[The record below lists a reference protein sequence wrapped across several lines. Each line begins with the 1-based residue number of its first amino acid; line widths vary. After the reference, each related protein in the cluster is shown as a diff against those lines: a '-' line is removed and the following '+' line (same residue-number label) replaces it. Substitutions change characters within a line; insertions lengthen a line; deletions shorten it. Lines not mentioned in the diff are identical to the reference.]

1 MAKSVLELGQEVFS
15 LDHSTSGIRWHDIG
29 SLFHKGAE
37 GKQGSMD
44 VLRAAMP
51 DLQLRFLSFF
61 EAGDRATAHVHA
73 IGKHTGE
80 PLFGQPAS
88 GRAIEADGMVV
99 IRTEHDRV
107 VEVWELWN
115 GLAVYRALGLL
126 VEPHI
131 PPAEAHPA
139 DHTPDWD
146 DADEAVLGS
155 FPASDP
161 PSH

>member
-1 MAKSVLELGQEVFS
+1 MAKSVLELGQELFS
-15 LDHSTSGIRWHDIG
+15 RDNLSHGIRWHDIG
-29 SLFHKGAE
+29 SLFHKDVESTQGAI
-37 GKQGSMD
+37 D

-73 IGKHTGE
+73 VGKHTGE

-99 IRTEHDRV
+99 IRTEDDAV

-115 GLAVYRALGLL
+115 GLAFYRALGLL

-131 PPAEAHPA
+131 PPAEVHPA

-146 DADEAVLGS
+146 DADEAILGS

>member
-1 MAKSVLELGQEVFS
+1 MAKSVLELGQELFS
-15 LDHSTSGIRWHDIG
+15 LDHKSSGIRWHDIG

-37 GKQGSMD
+37 GKQGSVD

-73 IGKHTGE
+73 VGKHTGE
-80 PLFGQPAS
+80 QLFGQPAS

-99 IRTEHDRV
+99 IRTEHDQV

-115 GLAVYRALGLL
+115 GLAIYRSLGLL

-131 PPAEAHPA
+131 PPAQAHPG

-146 DADEAVLGS
+146 DADEAILGS

>member
-1 MAKSVLELGQEVFS
+1 MAKSVLELGQELFS
-15 LDHSTSGIRWHDIG
+15 RLREQRIRWHDIG

-37 GKQGSMD
+37 GKQGSVD

-73 IGKHTGE
+73 VGKHTGA

-115 GLAVYRALGLL
+115 GLGIYRALGLL
-126 VEPHI
+126 VEPH
-131 PPAEAHPA
+131 PSAEAHPA

-161 PSH
+161 PSR

>member
-1 MAKSVLELGQEVFS
+1 MSKSVLELGQDLFS
-15 LDHSTSGIRWHDIG
+15 SERTSNGIRWHDIG
-29 SLFHKGAE
+29 SLFSKDAE
-37 GKQGSMD
+37 SPRGSID
-44 VLRAAMP
+44 VMRAAMP

-73 IGKHTGE
+73 VGKHTGE

-99 IRTEHDRV
+99 IRIEHDRV
-107 VEVWELWN
+107 AEVWELWN
-115 GLAVYRALGLL
+115 GLAIYRSLGLL
-126 VEPHI
+126 VEPNVS
-131 PPAEAHPA
+131 PADVHPA
-139 DHTPDWD
+139 DHNPDWD
-146 DADEAVLGS
+146 DADEAILGS

>member
-1 MAKSVLELGQEVFS
+1 MAKSVLELGQELFS
-15 LDHSTSGIRWHDIG
+15 LDHASSGVRWHDIG
-29 SLFHKGAE
+29 SIFNKDAECTQGAV
-37 GKQGSMD
+37 D

-73 IGKHTGE
+73 VGKHTGE

-107 VEVWELWN
+107 AEVWELWN
-115 GLAVYRALGLL
+115 GLALYRALGLL
-126 VEPHI
+126 VEPHLS
-131 PPAEAHPA
+131 PAEVHPA